1 MDWLHVLNFIWYE
14 ESIEG
19 NICSIWILSSRK
31 ARLDLSPTFTSLLI
45 CLVGN
50 SSWWCFENDLFSDVD
65 IICLCWRQSLVFF
78 SREYPGV
85 IDQCPIYIPSVPRCS
100 FIPNQSVLYNKI
112 SLKSRFC
119 WRQTQFVAILQL
131 RIKFVLFPQ
140 HWARTFKTEIKIN
153 STFDQTL
160 CKFLFFKEK

>member
-1 MDWLHVLNFIWYE
+1 MNNWAQHCSTHAVKKFGLHQRCIKKNNHFIFVVNLLILKIRYHGTASWKCILDLLHLLNFIWYE

-78 SREYPGV
+78 PG
-85 IDQCPIYIPSVPRCS
+85 
-100 FIPNQSVLYNKI
+100 N
-112 SLKSRFC
+112 
-119 WRQTQFVAILQL
+119 
-131 RIKFVLFPQ
+131 
-140 HWARTFKTEIKIN
+140 
-153 STFDQTL
+153 TL
-160 CKFLFFKEK
+160 E

>member
-1 MDWLHVLNFIWYE
+1 MHFIYCTGWI
-14 ESIEG
+14 SFEG

-45 CLVGN
+45 CLVSN
-50 SSWWCFENDLFSDVD
+50 SSWWCFENDLFSDAV
-65 IICLCWRQSLVFF
+65 IVCLCWRQSLVF

-119 WRQTQFVAILQL
+119 RRQTQFVAILQL

-140 HWARTFKTEIKIN
+140 HWARTFKTGIKIN
-153 STFDQTL
+153 STSDQAV
-160 CKFLFFKEK
+160 CKFLICKGK